1 MRYVSTK
8 GSGPVDARTAVLQG
22 LPSDNGLFVPEAIP
36 KLPDGQIKEI
46 LQSNL
51 SDIAYQVTHPYLSG
65 EISDTELRKICAE
78 AFNFPLELV
87 NLEENLSVLELF
99 HGPTLAFKDF
109 GARFMARV
117 MGFFVRNEEE
127 DLHILVATSG
137 DTGGAVGNGFHG
149 VEGIRVTIVFPE
161 NKISKRQQAQITS
174 LGGNV
179 QAVAVQG
186 TFDDCQ
192 KLVKEAFLDAQL
204 KELRLSSANS
214 INISRLIPQSIYY
227 FAANA
232 MLSGEDPLYVVPSGN
247 LGNISAGVMALKM
260 GLPIHQFIAAL
271 NANDTFERY
280 LQSDHYEARP
290 SVPTLANAMDVG
302 NPSNIQRLMYWL
314 SSDISNYIS
323 ATHYNDEE
331 ILRGLKNSLQK
342 YEYNMCPHT
351 AIGYLAAMESKVH
364 LDKPH
369 VILSTAHPSKF
380 SEELPE
386 IPYTFELPQRLHEQ
400 ISKVQHY
407 ERVGNH
413 YQDFKDYLLS

>member
-149 VEGIRVTIVFPE
+149 VEGIRVTILFPE

>member
-149 VEGIRVTIVFPE
+149 VEGIRVTILFPE

-364 LDKPH
+364 QDKPH